1 MIPSDVRSPR
11 FIVDINVAWLARRLR
26 AMGYDALLLR
36 DADDGDLVRIAL
48 QENRVL
54 LTKDARLLERRV
66 ITTGQVRA
74 VLLQTDDAHKQLRQ
88 IVNEFHLN
96 NKNSFSLCIF
106 CNLPL
111 EAMSR
116 EQAKLLVPAYV
127 YTIHQEFV
135 HCPACQRVYWK
146 GTHWKS
152 MRREM
157 EQLQETE

>member
-1 MIPSDVRSPR
+1 
-11 FIVDINVAWLARRLR
+11 
-26 AMGYDALLLR
+26 MGYDALLLR

-74 VLLQTDDAHKQLRQ
+74 VLLQTDDAHSQLRQ